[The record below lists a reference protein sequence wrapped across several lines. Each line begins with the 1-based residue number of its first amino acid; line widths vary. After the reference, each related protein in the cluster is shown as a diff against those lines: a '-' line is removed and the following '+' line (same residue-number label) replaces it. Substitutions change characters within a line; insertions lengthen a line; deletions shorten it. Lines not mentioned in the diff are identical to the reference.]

1 MGDYGPLKRCFV
13 VKPKKLPNSEKT
25 PNKTIGYVEY
35 AIAEDALTAIDEIQH
50 KLPELGV
57 PGKSI
62 YVTSAPDRESNE
74 NTKGKETNDR
84 VKQKK
89 SRLIVRNIPWK
100 STETTLRSHFEAEP
114 FCQLCKNLGAK
125 PC

>member
-1 MGDYGPLKRCFV
+1 MAISSTIRVSNIGIGATDHELEELFSDYGPLKRCFV

-35 AIAEDALTAIDEIQH
+35 AIAEDALTAIEEIQH

-62 YVTSAPDRESNE
+62 YVIS
-74 NTKGKETNDR
+74 
-84 VKQKK
+84 KK
-89 SRLIVRNIPWK
+89 SNSSQVK
-100 STETTLRSHFEAEP
+100 SRANFPTSL
-114 FCQLCKNLGAK
+114 Q
-125 PC
+125 